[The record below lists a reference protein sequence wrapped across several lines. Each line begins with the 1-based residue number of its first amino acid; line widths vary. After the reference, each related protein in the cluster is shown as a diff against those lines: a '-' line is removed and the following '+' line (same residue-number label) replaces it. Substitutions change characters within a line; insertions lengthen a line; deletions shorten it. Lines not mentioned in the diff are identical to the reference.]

1 MKSALPSKKEN
12 EQTRKKTPQNKS
24 KNKPKTWQQ
33 HKLESKHQ
41 QAGQQQ
47 EQQRQIKKQK
57 KNNNNNKLRQNK
69 IIQLLIVPPELV
81 TLDCSL
87 TDVLQTANTQCY
99 YS

>member
-1 MKSALPSKKEN
+1 MTAT
-12 EQTRKKTPQNKS
+12 QTWKQTSTKT
-24 KNKPKTWQQ
+24 
-33 HKLESKHQ
+33 
-41 QAGQQQ
+41 GQQQ

-57 KNNNNNKLRQNK
+57 KNNNNKLRQNK